1 LWFGRACVVSVSNFA
16 SQIMKLYPFGVRIID
31 GYGFLYFSMNILQGV
46 VKQLSEQI
54 LTLNERMDE
63 FTCRMEELNSKMS
76 NSIIRG
82 SASYQNLPLQNES
95 CNGSGPTNQFVS
107 HLGNGTLLPHSSS
120 SNQLHK
126 ESPLMEEVSVNPIF
140 FSFSFFNFQSSTE
153 IYQGIFFL

>member
-1 LWFGRACVVSVSNFA
+1 MNFLGYDTRNSVAFFLSKLTAMLFAIYFLWFSLVK
-16 SQIMKLYPFGVRIID
+16 KLLTHIFFFPMYVLKGVI
-31 GYGFLYFSMNILQGV
+31 
-46 VKQLSEQI
+46 KQLSEQI

-76 NSIIRG
+76 NSIIRA
-82 SASYQNLPLQNES
+82 SASHQNLPLQSDS

-126 ESPLMEEVSVNPIF
+126 ESPLMEEVQLNPIF
-140 FSFSFFNFQSSTE
+140 FNSF
-153 IYQGIFFL
+153 YIFFK

>member
-1 LWFGRACVVSVSNFA
+1 MAFSLSKLIQLCCLLFILWFSPVNKLLTYNFFFPCMFGTKGLVV
-16 SQIMKLYPFGVRIID
+16 
-31 GYGFLYFSMNILQGV
+31 GYVLQGV
-46 VKQLSEQI
+46 IKQLSEQI

-76 NSIIRG
+76 NSIIRA
-82 SASYQNLPLQNES
+82 SASHQNLPLQSES

-126 ESPLMEEVSVNPIF
+126 ESPLMEEV
-140 FSFSFFNFQSSTE
+140 
-153 IYQGIFFL
+153 